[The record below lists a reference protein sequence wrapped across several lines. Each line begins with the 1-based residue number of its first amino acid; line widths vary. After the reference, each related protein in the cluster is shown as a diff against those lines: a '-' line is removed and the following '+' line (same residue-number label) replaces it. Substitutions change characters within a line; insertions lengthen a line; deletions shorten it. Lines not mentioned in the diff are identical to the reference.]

1 MTLHIDYIVFI
12 YWCNSSNWTQ
22 PNKKQDQLS
31 VYGQEQ
37 TPVDN
42 SSTDADQTLKQ
53 TSFFEVDR

>member
-1 MTLHIDYIVFI
+1 MTLHIDYFVYI

-42 SSTDADQTLKQ
+42 SSTDADQT
-53 TSFFEVDR
+53 SFFEVDK